1 MGEVWVF
8 VSSRNFVAA
17 GDEGQGQTAEITVT
31 QMAIIALRPK
41 DGSNVDIYGVSL

>member
-8 VSSRNFVAA
+8 VSSLNFVAA

-41 DGSNVDIYGVSL
+41 DGSNVDIYSVRI

>member
-8 VSSRNFVAA
+8 VSSCNFVAA

-41 DGSNVDIYGVSL
+41 DGSNVDIYSVRI